1 MQQPDVLRAKRILK
15 IQSILGLVL
24 AVAAL
29 PFGAPVAISVLIG
42 AGTCVLANAML
53 AGWVFREYRAQE
65 PERLVGRFYGGEVAK
80 IVLIVGVFAV
90 AFATLDDLNIAALL
104 AAYFAVQVIATVIA
118 AQLDSRT
125 TK

>member
-1 MQQPDVLRAKRILK
+1 MQQPDAHRAKRILK
-15 IQSILGLVL
+15 IQFLLGLFL
-24 AVAAL
+24 AFAAL
-29 PFGAPVAISVLIG
+29 PFGVPVAISVLIG

-53 AGWVFREYRAQE
+53 VGWVFREYRAQQ
-65 PERLVGRFYGGEVAK
+65 PERLLARFYGAEAAK

-104 AAYFAVQVIATVIA
+104 AAYFLVQVVATVIA

>member
-1 MQQPDVLRAKRILK
+1 MQQPDVRQVKK
-15 IQSILGLVL
+15 IVTIQFILGLVL
-24 AVAAL
+24 AIAAL

-53 AGWVFREYRAQE
+53 AGWVFREYRAQK
-65 PERLVGRFYGGEVAK
+65 PERLVARFYGGEVAK

-104 AAYFAVQVIATVIA
+104 AAYFVVQVVATIIA